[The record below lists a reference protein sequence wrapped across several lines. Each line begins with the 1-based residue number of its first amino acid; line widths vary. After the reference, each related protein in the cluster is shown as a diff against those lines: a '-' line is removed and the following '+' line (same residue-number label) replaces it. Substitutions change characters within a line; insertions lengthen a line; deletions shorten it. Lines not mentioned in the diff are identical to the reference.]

1 MSNTTAEPKGEIV
14 LLPPITAIQLFTDGG
29 VRSILDKIK
38 AEAKSIV
45 TDATT
50 ESGRKEIKS
59 LAYKIAQ
66 TKTAMDEMGKSLT
79 EEQREFIARI
89 NAERK
94 TIVTELDE
102 LKEEIRRPVTEY
114 EEREKARV
122 AKHQAVLAH
131 IDTFGEDLALC
142 GATELAERHAA
153 LKALDVS
160 NLDEF
165 SGPAETQK
173 NGTLYL
179 IAEAHKEA
187 CEMEAAKAKAEADR
201 IERERIE
208 RQEREARIAAEA
220 AEKARL
226 EAEAEAKAKAEAEA
240 ARVAEE
246 ARRAEEAREA
256 ERRAEQER
264 IAEIQRQAEEQR
276 RKAEEDRLAE
286 EAAQKARLEAAERE
300 KAEAI
305 ARAEREK
312 AAAELQAKEAAER
325 AERER
330 IEVEERHK
338 REIAEAEARAKREA
352 EEKEKARLEVIEA
365 ERIAEE
371 KRAANQKHRTAVI
384 RKAAKAFE
392 TYGFT
397 DQQADNILA
406 LIVDGEIPAVSIQF

>member
-1 MSNTTAEPKGEIV
+1 MSNTAAEPKGEIV
-14 LLPPITAIQLFTDGG
+14 LLPPITALQLFETGG

-38 AEAKSIV
+38 AEAKSRV

-79 EEQREFIARI
+79 EEQREFINRI

-122 AKHQAVLAH
+122 AKHQSVLAH
-131 IDTFGEDLALC
+131 IDTFGEAISLC
-142 GATELAERHAA
+142 GAAELAERHAT

-165 SGPAETQK
+165 SGPAETKK

-187 CEMEAAKAKAEADR
+187 CEKEAAKAKAEADR

-208 RQEREARIAAEA
+208 REDREARIAAEA
-220 AEKARL
+220 AQKARL
-226 EAEAEAKAKAEAEA
+226 EAEQKA
-240 ARVAEE
+240 AEE

-256 ERRAEQER
+256 ER
-264 IAEIQRQAEEQR
+264 
-276 RKAEEDRLAE
+276 KAEEARIAAI
-286 EAAQKARLEAAERE
+286 EA
-300 KAEAI
+300 
-305 ARAEREK
+305 EK

-330 IEVEERHK
+330 IEAEERHK
-338 REIAEAEARAKREA
+338 REIAEAEARAHREA
-352 EEKEKARLEVIEA
+352 EEKEKARIAAIGA
-365 ERIAEE
+365 ERIADE
-371 KRAANQKHRTAVI
+371 KRAANKRHRE
-384 RKAAKAFE
+384 K
-392 TYGFT
+392 
-397 DQQADNILA
+397 ILA
-406 LIVDGEIPAVSIQF
+406 EVAEDIGTLRVSGDIARELADAITAGKIRHVSIQF

>member
-1 MSNTTAEPKGEIV
+1 MSNTTADPKGEIA
-14 LLPPITAIQLFTDGG
+14 LLPPITALQLFEDGG

-38 AEAKSIV
+38 AEAKSRV

-94 TIVTELDE
+94 TITTELDE

-122 AKHQAVLAH
+122 AKHQSVLAH
-131 IDTFGEDLALC
+131 IDTFGEGISLC
-142 GATELAERHAA
+142 GAAELAERHAT

-165 SGPAETQK
+165 SGPAETKK

-187 CEMEAAKAKAEADR
+187 CEKEAAKAKAEADR

-208 RQEREARIAAEA
+208 REDREARIAAEA
-220 AEKARL
+220 AEQARL
-226 EAEAEAKAKAEAEA
+226 AAEAEAKARAEAEA

-246 ARRAEEAREA
+246 ARKAEEAREA

-264 IAEIQRQAEEQR
+264 IA
-276 RKAEEDRLAE
+276 
-286 EAAQKARLEAAERE
+286 AAERE
-300 KAEAI
+300 KAEAVRRELEAQERH
-305 ARAEREK
+305 AR
-312 AAAELQAKEAAER
+312 ELKEAAER
-325 AERER
+325 AERE
-330 IEVEERHK
+330 
-338 REIAEAEARAKREA
+338 AA
-352 EEKEKARLEVIEA
+352 EKEKARLAAIEA
-365 ERIAEE
+365 EKAADE
-371 KRAANQKHRTAVI
+371 KRAANKRHRE
-384 RKAAKAFE
+384 K
-392 TYGFT
+392 
-397 DQQADNILA
+397 ILA
-406 LIVDGEIPAVSIQF
+406 EVAEDIGTLRVSGDIARELADAITAGKIRHVSIQF